1 MSLFIN
7 LVQNESMKI
16 FKKTGTKVMFLILIA
31 LIAVIGLVTRF
42 FIGEPADE
50 AADWE
55 TVLQQEVQM
64 IEQQLES
71 GEIPPR
77 AAEGLQEQHDLYM
90 YHLEEGIEPLNS
102 SHRWYFIVNNPQF
115 VNFLTMFTV
124 IIAAGII
131 AGEHSNG
138 TIKLLLIRPVKRWKI
153 LLSKWLAAM
162 LFSLVMLATLII
174 FSVAAGFLIFGFSP
188 EPVRVVEIAGGSIR
202 DMHVALYGAVMY
214 GLAYIELIIMTT
226 FAFMIGTV
234 FRNQSLAI
242 GLSLVL
248 LFTGGQIA
256 YLLSNYNWM
265 KFYLFANTYMIQFF
279 EGQPI
284 IEGLTP
290 LFSSIVLIVYFSLF
304 MLIAMVAF
312 TKRDVAD

>member
-1 MSLFIN
+1 MSLFVN

-31 LIAVIGLVTRF
+31 LIAVVGLVTRF
-42 FIGEPADE
+42 FIGAPADE

-71 GEIPPR
+71 GEIPPQ
-77 AAEGLQEQHDLYM
+77 AAEGLQDQHELYT
-90 YHLEEGIEPLNS
+90 YHLEEEIEPLNS
-102 SHRWYFIVNNPQF
+102 SHRWHFIVNNPQF

-162 LFSLVMLATLII
+162 VFSLVMLAALII
-174 FSVAAGFLIFGFSP
+174 SSVAAGFLIFGFSP
-188 EPVRVVEIAGGSIR
+188 EPVRVVEIADGSIR
-202 DMHVALYGAVMY
+202 DMHAVLYGAVMY

-256 YLLSNYNWM
+256 YLLSNYDWM

-290 LFSSIVLIVYFSLF
+290 LFSSIVLMVYFSLF